1 MNNGDGNDR
10 CSVANLKS
18 AHGVSLLRWSV
29 SGALLSSMSDERT
42 EIDVTIGDALLS
54 GVLVIAEEIRDEC
67 VLKHRLSGSGGEA
80 GAVATTFGSSA
91 SALASSSIRTARSGV
106 ATIPLWGG
114 SRAGHGRAA
123 ITRFMVHPFHYTPP
137 SNNVR
142 HPTL

>member
-54 GVLVIAEEIRDEC
+54 GILV
-67 VLKHRLSGSGGEA
+67 
-80 GAVATTFGSSA
+80 TSSPKKYA
-91 SALASSSIRTARSGV
+91 MSV
-106 ATIPLWGG
+106 C
-114 SRAGHGRAA
+114 
-123 ITRFMVHPFHYTPP
+123 
-137 SNNVR
+137 
-142 HPTL
+142 